1 MVIPV
6 LGRVA
11 VMDRKRLAVVGWIG
25 SLFGL
30 AGSFLL
36 ALNTSFSGYGFVAFL
51 ASNCAW
57 LYHGTKTRTWPLVVM
72 QIGFTVTSV
81 IGLRNWFF

>member
-1 MVIPV
+1 
-6 LGRVA
+6 
-11 VMDRKRLAVVGWIG
+11 MDRKRLAVVGWIG

-57 LYHGTKTRTWPLVVM
+57 LYHGTKTQTWALVVM
-72 QIGFTVTSV
+72 QLGFTVTSFL
-81 IGLRNWFF
+81 GLRNWFF